1 MKMQPIFKYYR
12 VYDNETEVAE
22 VSVNDFK
29 PIVFRRLPSGE
40 GYTLSSVKQKFR
52 DYINRAEAMEQAKEG
67 ALAYIN
73 QMIADAEQA
82 IERLIKY
89 RNDHHDDL
97 NYNLLEVNIR
107 KFKKQMYIK

>member
-1 MKMQPIFKYYR
+1 MQPIFKYYR

-22 VSVNDFK
+22 VSINDFR
-29 PIVFRRLPSGE
+29 PIVFQRLQCGE
-40 GYTLSSVKQKFR
+40 GYFLSSVKQKFR
-52 DYINRAEAMEQAKEG
+52 DYINRAEAMEQAKKG
-67 ALAYIN
+67 ALAYIH